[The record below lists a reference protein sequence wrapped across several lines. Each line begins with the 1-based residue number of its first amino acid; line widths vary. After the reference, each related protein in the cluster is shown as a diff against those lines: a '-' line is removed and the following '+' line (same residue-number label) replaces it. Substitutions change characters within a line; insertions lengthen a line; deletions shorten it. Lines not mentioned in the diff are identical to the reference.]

1 MRRIVA
7 ATMRLRCN
15 IKDERGLLDEPIVR
29 EFAWPKAE
37 QPVPTPPVALAVH
50 RVRDVQF
57 SGRRPM
63 RHARKIAFS
72 AIAVALAAAV
82 GSIEMV
88 SFGSQRAAAEDPRR
102 QPQLVEL
109 IYARPAQASQRSFT
123 GLVSARVQ
131 SNLGFRVSGKIV
143 QRFVDAGE
151 VVRAGQPLMRIDPTD
166 IQLGLTAKENAVAAA
181 KATAVQAAA
190 DEERYRK
197 LVEDGWSTRQRY
209 EQAKAVFD
217 SANAQLAAA
226 EAQAEVARNET
237 GYSLLAAD
245 ADGTVVETLGEP
257 GQVVAAGQAV
267 IRLARSGPREATVN
281 LPETIRPAI
290 GSSASAAIYGNS
302 SQHWPARLRQLS
314 NSADPLTRT
323 YEARYVLEGAA
334 ALAPLG
340 ATVTVWIPSD
350 QSSEASEI
358 PLSALFDD
366 GKQSGVWVFEPA
378 TSTVSFRPVQIKS
391 LADETAIVIG
401 VKPDERVAALGAHL
415 LHDGSKV
422 RPDDK
427 RSATR

>member
-1 MRRIVA
+1 
-7 ATMRLRCN
+7 
-15 IKDERGLLDEPIVR
+15 
-29 EFAWPKAE
+29 
-37 QPVPTPPVALAVH
+37 
-50 RVRDVQF
+50 
-57 SGRRPM
+57 M

-378 TSTVSFRPVQIKS
+378 TSTVSFRPVQVKS